1 MTETPVKSMIKR
13 ALLICSLMLFCVLA
27 TAVAQTDIKVAA
39 TWQVQ
44 KYDLAVTLP
53 SSDTDR
59 NVAVR
64 AKLSLKNVSGSP
76 ASTLTLRISPTA
88 EILSVKLND
97 AAIDFTKGEEK
108 AGAATLQKIALRVPS
123 TPTAGTI
130 SVVVDYKLNVK
141 ENSGLASVSTS
152 SAQFLPLS
160 FWYPTPNSWF
170 FARGAD
176 YAPAHLSINAQG
188 ISVMS
193 SGVSP
198 APGNFDQNFNS
209 QPFFAAGNWEMT
221 NAAGIVVALPK
232 GSGAVEQ
239 KRAAELVSLVSE
251 ARTFLSSILGAPP
264 DEPVRIVAARR
275 GAGFASGGTVFVDSS
290 VFRRSKI
297 DSQTAMSIADGMAK
311 LWLGGSVSITGD
323 GSGAIREGL
332 AKYLATQFIENKY
345 GKDVADVE
353 RIRQRS
359 AYGGVVSRDA
369 PITVVSPLDDYYYS
383 VVANK
388 GAMVWRLLAKR
399 AGDAAFFS
407 ALRSATEDGTVS
419 LAEIRGA
426 FPMQKEFLDYGFDQV
441 TDTNLQAGL
450 PLLAGG
456 EWKAALRNTGSIDAT
471 VVVAATLA
479 SGERMSAQ
487 STVRAK
493 SFGEVS
499 FKTSAKVIRLE
510 IDSENLYPQT
520 DYSDDAAPRE
530 LTEGDPLLAVKRLFD
545 KQEFAKAA
553 TAASS
558 VLRDLPRFDDVRV
571 LLGRSLIALG
581 KPADAERELRAVLD
595 EKLPSARS
603 IAWANVGLAD
613 ISSTTGRN
621 TDAVKFADDAIK
633 ADAEYGASL
642 AARAIRNKVN
652 STSPPD
658 EQVNAF
664 FAQFDRSAAANK
676 KAELQALI
684 LSGEVSKFAAGIAG
698 QTEQWKTKVISVD
711 NLDAETA
718 LVETQLSIKLLNRD
732 PSTGTAVYRLT
743 RTPNGLKLSGVD
755 IFEVR

>member
-1 MTETPVKSMIKR
+1 
-13 ALLICSLMLFCVLA
+13 MLFCVVA
-27 TAVAQTDIKVAA
+27 PAVAQTDIKVAA

-44 KYDLAVTLP
+44 KYDIAVTLP
-53 SSDTDR
+53 TSDTDR
-59 NVAVR
+59 MVAVR

-123 TPTAGTI
+123 MPSAGTF

-141 ENSGLASVSTS
+141 ENSGLASVSTG

-176 YAPAHLSINAQG
+176 YAPVHLSVNAPG
-188 ISVMS
+188 ITVIS
-193 SGVSP
+193 SGVSS
-198 APGNFDQNFNS
+198 ASGNFDQNFDS

-232 GSGAVEQ
+232 GSGALEQ
-239 KRAAELVSLVSE
+239 KRATDLASLVSE
-251 ARTFLSSILGAPP
+251 ARTFLSSILGAAP
-264 DEPVRIVAARR
+264 DEPVRIIAARR

-311 LWLGGSVSITGD
+311 LWLGGSVNITGD
-323 GSGAIREGL
+323 GNGAIREGL

-353 RIRQRS
+353 RTRQRS
-359 AYGGVVSRDA
+359 AYAGVVSRDA

-399 AGDAAFFS
+399 AGEAAFFS
-407 ALRSATEDGTVS
+407 ALRSSTDDGTVS

-426 FPMQKEFLDYGFDQV
+426 FPTQREFLDYGFDQV

-471 VVVAATLA
+471 VIVTATLA
-479 SGERMSAQ
+479 SGERMTAQ

-499 FKTSAKVIRLE
+499 FKTPAKVDRLE

-530 LTEGDPLLAVKRLFD
+530 LTEGDPHLAVKRLFD
-545 KQEFAKAA
+545 KQEFAKAV

-613 ISSTTGRN
+613 ISSTAGKN
-621 TDAVKFADDAIK
+621 ADALKSAGDAIS

-642 AARAIRNKVN
+642 AARAIRNKLTA
-652 STSPPD
+652 TSRPD

-664 FAQFDRSAAANK
+664 FTQFDRSATANK

-718 LVETQLSIKLLNRD
+718 LVETQLAIKLLNRD
-732 PSTGTAVYRLT
+732 VSTGTAVFRLT
-743 RTPNGLKLSGVD
+743 RTPSGLKLSGVD